1 MNYFDDIKI
10 SFVGKA
16 ITEVNNKIPTEP
28 HHYYG
33 IGMML
38 GKEYACRLLVPGNIR
53 KIIKMPFLYLIHPAM
68 NGAWMTV
75 NGNMREN
82 RWFLCE
88 GTRGIRMVESLIEY
102 ISDYS
107 YTIPLKNFSE
117 LIAIHQKMYHLY
129 QNPLPA
135 KNHHLAAC
143 AENFMSAIYDALNIT
158 EIKTPIAQAI
168 SELIQD
174 ITDEPGLDYDFK
186 KIAEDLKISYPH
198 FRRCFAQY
206 TQVSIHE
213 FLLQKRYAL
222 AVSLLKN
229 GTESVK
235 EIMDRCGFH
244 TSSDFSRFIKAR
256 SGTTPSELRK
266 QPQFTEF

>member
-16 ITEVNNKIPTEP
+16 ITDVNNKIPTEP

-88 GTRGIRMVESLIEY
+88 GTRGIRMVESL
-102 ISDYS
+102 DM
-107 YTIPLKNFSE
+107 TLFFGP
-117 LIAIHQKMYHLY
+117 MYHLY

-213 FLLQKRYAL
+213 FLLQCL
-222 AVSLLKN
+222 
-229 GTESVK
+229 E
-235 EIMDRCGFH
+235 
-244 TSSDFSRFIKAR
+244 
-256 SGTTPSELRK
+256 
-266 QPQFTEF
+266 

>member
-1 MNYFDDIKI
+1 MNANVVKVLKEQLWHVATYGEDPNVVP
-10 SFVGKA
+10 VGFKDV
-16 ITEVNNKIPTEP
+16 TED
-28 HHYYG
+28 
-33 IGMML
+33 
-38 GKEYACRLLVPGNIR
+38 GKLVMGVVL
-53 KIIKMPFLYLIHPAM
+53 ME
-68 NGAWMTV
+68 T
-75 NGNMREN
+75 
-82 RWFLCE
+82 
-88 GTRGIRMVESLIEY
+88 T
-102 ISDYS
+102 
-107 YTIPLKNFSE
+107 LKN
-117 LIAIHQKMYHLY
+117 IAANGKV
-129 QNPLPA
+129 
-135 KNHHLAAC
+135 
-143 AENFMSAIYDALNIT
+143 
-158 EIKTPIAQAI
+158 AI
-168 SELIQD
+168 SACDGATAEGYQVKGTAEYVTEGPVVD
-174 ITDEPGLDYDFK
+174 MFK